1 MRQVLDTGLRVVGP
15 DDLLTLITR
24 QEIARALADQ
34 GRTAAAETEFRQA
47 LDAHM
52 RVVGPDNPSTL
63 ATRHDIA
70 RMLAAQ
76 GRTVDAETE
85 FRQVLGAELRALGP
99 DHPSTLATRHEIARM
114 LADHN
119 KPAEAEAEFRQV
131 LDARMR
137 SLDLTTLKPWVPGTT
152 SPGHWPTRAGL
163 PRPRPSS
170 GSYSTLSSGSLD
182 PTTAPPWPPA
192 ASSAWFSANAE
203 RQFQTTPSGVLTL
216 ESHYEVWRRP

>member
-1 MRQVLDTGLRVVGP
+1 MLPHMQALLQTDRRLPAESEISLAEVTAEMSRALGWAGLAAATLAVAESGLARDHGLTENHSAVLWLRMRRASATRMLGRYAEAEAELRQVLDTGLRVVGP

-85 FRQVLGAELRALGP
+85 FRQVLGAELRAL
-99 DHPSTLATRHEIARM
+99 E
-114 LADHN
+114 
-119 KPAEAEAEFRQV
+119 
-131 LDARMR
+131 
-137 SLDLTTLKPWVPGTT
+137 
-152 SPGHWPTRAGL
+152 
-163 PRPRPSS
+163 
-170 GSYSTLSSGSLD
+170 
-182 PTTAPPWPPA
+182 PTTPRPWPPGTR
-192 ASSAWFSANAE
+192 SPE
-203 RQFQTTPSGVLTL
+203 C
-216 ESHYEVWRRP
+216 